1 MTSNLIANI
10 TNKHELPMHSQ
21 LSPTYQST
29 KVALASQIH
38 APTLSLLTWLP
49 PKDVSNMHTK
59 EYGLDLTSLNHPCR
73 HPSNF
78 STITGI
84 PQQIEHGKSL
94 TSTYQH
100 APGLPEMNPQH
111 HRIFKASLN
120 GTREKMK
127 EFRARQLKQ
136 KALYSEEVS
145 PPDVLVVLPA
155 IMDKRSSMALMK
167 MSRINES
174 NRIKNAIFKT
184 ALHRKHRILI
194 IDNNLRYKCRC
205 GSIIDQYGDHCL
217 GCKVNHKAKASKG
230 IRDEITKVF
239 QRILHIVSMI
249 ESPTQVEREVHN
261 VVPSLPSLKPF
272 DLSI

>member
-1 MTSNLIANI
+1 
-10 TNKHELPMHSQ
+10 
-21 LSPTYQST
+21 
-29 KVALASQIH
+29 
-38 APTLSLLTWLP
+38 
-49 PKDVSNMHTK
+49 
-59 EYGLDLTSLNHPCR
+59 
-73 HPSNF
+73 
-78 STITGI
+78 
-84 PQQIEHGKSL
+84 
-94 TSTYQH
+94 
-100 APGLPEMNPQH
+100 
-111 HRIFKASLN
+111 
-120 GTREKMK
+120 MK
-127 EFRARQLKQ
+127 EFSARQLKQ
-136 KALYSEEVS
+136 KTLYSEEEVS

-217 GCKVNHKAKASKG
+217 GCRVNHKAKASNG

-239 QRILHIVSMI
+239 QCILPIVSMI
-249 ESPTQVEREVHN
+249 ESPTQVEHEVHN

-272 DLSI
+272 DLSIRLDHSLETGQWRVPYTRIGFDVTLIHSTNPSCSTPSEVAQYNETDLHLRDGEKMKFARRIGGTNPIT